1 MGAHSEFTCRT
12 GSNYPKTYISR
23 IEIPLLEIWKMNK
36 VFILVL
42 ALALISVNGRPRPQ
56 FGNLGALNPAN
67 WTKQGGKNHGTTK
80 LLTGAG
86 VWALGKVTGNQQLQA
101 TGKGLKTLGAATL
114 IGSHFLPQG
123 RR

>member
-1 MGAHSEFTCRT
+1 
-12 GSNYPKTYISR
+12 
-23 IEIPLLEIWKMNK
+23 MNK

-56 FGNLGALNPAN
+56 FNLGALNPAN

-86 VWALGKVTGNQQLQA
+86 LWGLGAVTGNQALQR
-101 TGKGLKTLGAATL
+101 TGEGLKGLGVATL
-114 IGSHFLPQG
+114 IGSHLLPNG